1 MKKVSL
7 YKRKL
12 YFTIAILFIICMGI
26 GYAILSERLSVDTS
40 ISYSEMKWD
49 VGFDQVIELNS
60 ADYNNSLIANTSIS
74 SDKKSISLSCDL
86 GSNTSKIDCISRV
99 TIKNNS
105 TFDVVLKSFVENGID
120 DYEDYIADSYFN
132 WYDTENNSETKV
144 RVGYVLAA
152 GETATLNI
160 KYIFKALTADL
171 LPPKGLEMSFDFE
184 MEWIQD
190 DGVSIS
196 PYNIGDV
203 IDIGG
208 EKFNIISYDDE
219 TITMLAQYG
228 LNGNYIQSD
237 SRHGVMFTTSC
248 TWEYTPGPK
257 EIDIDVSSPNIKVYL
272 DAYQELLQYSVWD
285 GTLSVDLITMK
296 QLKDLGC
303 SVSDDYSVSSG
314 FTCSNSPYA
323 TDWLING
330 QDWWT
335 KSASSSSEYH
345 VWYVSSYGAV
355 YNADY
360 LSYYG
365 VRPVVTLSI
374 DALENNILPFSI
386 DGVTYESAP
395 PRIWSEWINSEYNVD
410 GYRNSGGEIIS
421 PNGDVVYGVDDRDVI
436 IHNHDY
442 RTVFSFEVFFQDA
455 YTGEIGYA
463 DSPVAYI
470 NSTWR
475 DFIDSDLNIS
485 GFRISDDGYV
495 IFNNVKTSIDA
506 DDYIIKNHQYFVQVD
521 EL

>member
-1 MKKVSL
+1 
-7 YKRKL
+7 
-12 YFTIAILFIICMGI
+12 
-26 GYAILSERLSVDTS
+26 
-40 ISYSEMKWD
+40 
-49 VGFDQVIELNS
+49 
-60 ADYNNSLIANTSIS
+60 
-74 SDKKSISLSCDL
+74 
-86 GSNTSKIDCISRV
+86 
-99 TIKNNS
+99 
-105 TFDVVLKSFVENGID
+105 
-120 DYEDYIADSYFN
+120 
-132 WYDTENNSETKV
+132 
-144 RVGYVLAA
+144 
-152 GETATLNI
+152 
-160 KYIFKALTADL
+160 
-171 LPPKGLEMSFDFE
+171 MSFDFE

-190 DGVSIS
+190 DGVPIS

-208 EKFNIISYDDE
+208 EKFNIIDYDDD
-219 TITMLAQYG
+219 TITMLAKYP
-228 LNGNYIQSD
+228 LNGSYIQTDRTPDYVKLS
-237 SRHGVMFTTSC
+237 SVGG
-248 TWEYTPGPK
+248 WEYTPGPK
-257 EIDIDVSSPNIKVYL
+257 EIDIDTFSPNIKIYL
-272 DAYQELLQYSVWD
+272 DAYEEYLQVLAWD
-285 GTLSVDLITMK
+285 GTITADLITLK
-296 QLKDLGC
+296 QLGELGC
-303 SVSDDYSVSSG
+303 TVSVDYSYLSDA
-314 FTCSNSPYA
+314 TCVNSPYF
-323 TDWLING
+323 DWLINE
-330 QDWWT
+330 QPWWT
-335 KSASSSSEYH
+335 KSASSSAQYEAWFVNFDGDLSDYN
-345 VWYVSSYGAV
+345 VSYI
-355 YNADY
+355 NT
-360 LSYYG
+360 

-386 DGVTYESAP
+386 DGVTYESVP

-506 DDYIIKNHQYFVQVD
+506 DDYIIKNHQYFVHVD